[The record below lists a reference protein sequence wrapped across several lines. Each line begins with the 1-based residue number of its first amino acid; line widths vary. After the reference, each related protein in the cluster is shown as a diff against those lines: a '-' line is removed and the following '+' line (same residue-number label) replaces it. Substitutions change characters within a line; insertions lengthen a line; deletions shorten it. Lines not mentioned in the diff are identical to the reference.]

1 MIDAK
6 KLGKIF
12 REKEE
17 VTLPEII
24 QEVDGSEDLHYVL
37 NQLIKSGIIV
47 QYLKEGMP
55 YGLTTFGKHFMGVD

>member
-17 VTLPEII
+17 VTITELM
-24 QEVDGSEDLHYVL
+24 QEVDGGDDLPYVL
-37 NQLIKSGIIV
+37 KGLIKAGIIV

-55 YGLTTFGKHFMGVD
+55 YGLTTFGKHFIGVE

>member
-12 REKEE
+12 REKDE
-17 VTLPEII
+17 VTLPELIA
-24 QEVDGSEDLHYVL
+24 EVNGSEDLIYVL
-37 NQLIKSGIIV
+37 KGLIKAGIIV

-55 YGLTTFGKHFMGVD
+55 YGLTAFGKRFLGVE